1 MKTFFHATAI
11 GLSLM
16 LAFVAAPAI
25 AQAPGSDNGADPGAQ
40 AAPEPLGIP
49 APRAART
56 SWTADRRVYGVGDV
70 ITVLIDEQT
79 LATATTGNF
88 ASDRRSRDML
98 ASGNQTISSSFP
110 GASVGLGSVN
120 DAESRQRGESVRR
133 NRFVGEMTVRVVAVE
148 NGLLH
153 VSGSRTTSVDKDAQE
168 MTLSGWVRP
177 QDVSYNNL
185 VESWRIGDAEILYA
199 SSGRLGKPRGG
210 FITRFI
216 GWLWP

>member
-1 MKTFFHATAI
+1 MKTHRHLAA
-11 GLSLM
+11 
-16 LAFVAAPAI
+16 LAFTLALGF
-25 AQAPGSDNGADPGAQ
+25 APGYANAQDAGGDVDPRAE
-40 AAPEPLGIP
+40 AAPEPLGTP
-49 APRAART
+49 APRTARA
-56 SWTADRRVYGVGDV
+56 SWTADRRAYGVGDV

-88 ASDRRSRDML
+88 ASDRRSRDL
-98 ASGNQTISSSFP
+98 FASGEQTITSSYP
-110 GASVGLGSVN
+110 GASIGVGSIN
-120 DAESRQRGESVRR
+120 DAESRQRGESLRR

-153 VSGSRTTSVDKDAQE
+153 VSGSRTTSVDKDTQQ
-168 MTLSGWVRP
+168 MTLTGWVRP

>member
-1 MKTFFHATAI
+1 MKTILHSAAI

-16 LAFVAAPAI
+16 LALVAAPAI
-25 AQAPGSDNGADPGAQ
+25 AQAQAPDTDNGAQ
-40 AAPEPLGIP
+40 AAPEPLGTP
-49 APRAART
+49 APRPARV
-56 SWTADRRVYGVGDV
+56 SWTADRRAYGVGDV

-88 ASDRRSRDML
+88 ASDRRSRDMS
-98 ASGNQTISSSFP
+98 AFGDQTIASSFP
-110 GASVGLGSVN
+110 GASIGLGSLN

-153 VSGSRTTSVDKDAQE
+153 VSGSRTTSVDKDTQA
-168 MTLSGWVRP
+168 MTLTGWVRP

>member
-1 MKTFFHATAI
+1 VKTHRQLA
-11 GLSLM
+11 L
-16 LAFVAAPAI
+16 LAFVVGTVAVVGAAPAR
-25 AQAPGSDNGADPGAQ
+25 AQDADADPRSEI
-40 AAPEPLGIP
+40 APEPLGTP
-49 APRAART
+49 APRPARA
-56 SWTADRRVYGVGDV
+56 SWTADRRSYGVGDV

-88 ASDRRSRDML
+88 ASDRRSRDL
-98 ASGNQTISSSFP
+98 FASGEQTITNSYP
-110 GASVGLGSVN
+110 GASVGVGSIN
-120 DAESRQRGESVRR
+120 DAESRQRGESLRR

-153 VSGSRTTSVDKDAQE
+153 VSGSRTTSVDKDTQE
-168 MTLSGWVRP
+168 MMLTGWVRP
-177 QDVSYNNL
+177 EDVSYNNL
-185 VESWRIGDAEILYA
+185 VESWRIGDAEIRYA

>member
-1 MKTFFHATAI
+1 MKTFFHSAAI

-16 LAFVAAPAI
+16 LAPVAAPAI
-25 AQAPGSDNGADPGAQ
+25 AQTPDTGNGAEV
-40 AAPEPLGIP
+40 APEPLGTP
-49 APRAART
+49 APRPARV

-98 ASGNQTISSSFP
+98 ASGNQTISNSFP
-110 GASVGLGSVN
+110 GASVGLGSFN

-148 NGLLH
+148 NGILH
-153 VSGSRTTSVDKDAQE
+153 VSGSRTTSVDKDTQE